1 MSFCINGALRLDTV
15 SIVISI
21 IVSTI
26 TFITGD
32 IFTYFS
38 FVIQYTSEIV
48 LKKCVLTV
56 IGKLP
61 LYPGH
66 RTDISVYGFDYSSDS
81 KKKTQLIV

>member
-1 MSFCINGALRLDTV
+1 M

-38 FVIQYTSEIV
+38 FVILYASEIV
-48 LKKCVLTV
+48 LRKCVLSV

-61 LYPGH
+61 LYP
-66 RTDISVYGFDYSSDS
+66 
-81 KKKTQLIV
+81 